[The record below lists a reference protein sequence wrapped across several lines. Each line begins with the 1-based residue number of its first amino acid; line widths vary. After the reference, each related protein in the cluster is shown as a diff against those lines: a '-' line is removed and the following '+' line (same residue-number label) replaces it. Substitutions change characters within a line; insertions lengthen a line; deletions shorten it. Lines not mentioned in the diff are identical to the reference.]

1 MTKFLYSNLLERC
14 PSILSIGRTCLILTM
29 LVIAPGMVLF
39 AQDPVINVRFANP
52 QFDCATSQYC
62 VDVEFQ
68 SDTPDQEIFGM
79 NVRFFYNDAEMEFL
93 DFRNFQG
100 GYAPFFPDPPQV
112 TTGGPNSGMDLFGF
126 PAGEPSEFVNGSI
139 ILDNPAAGDLVVPT
153 AGWISLFQ
161 VCFTVN
167 VPNVD
172 ENNFCPSIV
181 WDLEANPANGGFLVG
196 DDGVVITLEDQS
208 GMVASLPASEN
219 VVQYNW
225 EYSGPGTPPYGNPV
239 ENTCIAFGCAPV
251 ANCLAP
257 TNLGATNITGDAVT
271 VTWTSNN
278 LPIDDHC
285 WRILIGGQGFTNVGQ
300 AVVDVVVCAGPNNGP
315 SPGLTINGNMV
326 SVDIMGGALAPGTCY
341 DYYVTETCNG
351 LAGGNASPFAG
362 PFPFC
367 TFDDQ
372 FTAEANNIVVPTCP
386 GGTDGSFCIDITDG
400 PSCTGTTYDIAF
412 VSGPVTPN
420 PTVVLGATDAGGNY
434 CFTGAAVGTYTYT
447 VTETGAC
454 NPPNDVVTVTVI
466 VGPGVDVTD
475 PIIYLTDIFGNVL
488 ADTDPATGIGS
499 TLALGDVILPE
510 GTCGRQDEFYVYGT
524 DNCDIF
530 IDAPGA
536 FTATATT
543 LPASLVPGTQV
554 TSPLVDDPFSINYLL
569 DVHWSAGQST
579 VVVTGADMAGNTASI
594 TLTANVIADEDDLA
608 IVADPISVVVPVC
621 EDEVTVLFG
630 VTITGG
636 CDATLTGNPTVTLF
650 GSQLSNLQLVFVDLS
665 SNYFEYAVTVAAPAT
680 PLSDFITISYT
691 SALGTTE
698 STSIGVTATA
708 ASENLDP
715 VIYANAED
723 YSIPACQAT
732 ANVIYSFTVCDDCE
746 PVIPGNITFTS
757 GAGLTPFFTDNVGN
771 NCVYVEYSGQVAPG
785 TYFPSITYGPTS
797 VLPSLVVTQDAP
809 QDPVID
815 MPGNLNFTVPVCQT
829 EIDQIISLTVSDDCD
844 VFASTDGINVDG
856 LTLTLGGNTITP
868 SYFDLN
874 GNSVYVEYTVT
885 LSAANS
891 GQLLVANYGGVTVD
905 AQIVVTDQPDNWAPI
920 IIYPSQDI
928 NVELDPC
935 ESNIATVIFEVTATD
950 NCDGDLANDN
960 VEVLVT
966 VNPPFAGG
974 IIIPSPGGDTYFGFF
989 EANESYQV
997 LIEATDAA
1005 GNTRQE
1011 DFFVN
1016 VTQDAAASPN
1026 LACNDDIN
1034 ITLND
1039 NCQAEILPSMV
1050 LVGEFG
1056 CLVADDFD
1064 ITVVDQDPS
1073 NGTTVDGCGE
1083 FPVNVTLA
1091 VPPPVQGFVGPFA
1104 AVEWMVTQDPPTS
1117 AADLDWSTVE
1127 FTSTTLTLQ
1136 TLAAGP
1142 SDGSDFD
1149 ATGIDAIAAAVMP
1162 ADGNVSFDYDY
1173 NGFDSGW
1180 DWFVIDVDGNI
1191 IAQGN
1196 VQASGS
1202 VDVDVA
1208 QGQILLI
1215 GIEDDGLLPVGGN
1228 TPSILEITN
1237 FVFTYASGVDAGAF
1251 TQCWG
1256 YITAEDKDDPVLDC
1270 PDDTDMAF
1278 FSVDVQT
1285 LDGTIDGTDPTIQAL
1300 QYPCFYEVLSYQNPG
1315 ANDVEDEFSYDLFTF
1330 TVTQSDYYTFFFE
1343 SDDFTG
1349 ANGGAMALLF
1359 QGGFDA
1365 GEPCSNVIFQN
1376 DQQVAT
1382 GAIVLFPSTQFGAFY
1397 TDFNPLI
1404 RISLPLEAG
1413 QTYTLLTT
1421 GTFATT
1427 MGDYT
1432 WNIFS
1437 DGNGVVQGPGIST
1450 PQTSTA
1456 LVELVCDD
1464 ILELTLSTLPANVPR
1479 CYKTDADGNVI
1490 YPTNFQERQ
1499 RLQQLLDLL
1508 AKTGYPVN
1516 GDPFDGFVSD
1526 NCGDITVCVTD
1537 VVNMDPN
1544 CAPNT
1549 ITRTFTAVDEK
1560 GNEADACSQVIS
1572 ARKLTVADV
1581 MVPPLTAFVEC
1592 DEGDFEANNPSPA
1605 ITGWPFV
1612 QTATGFVNLGVAG
1625 AQEYCNL
1632 AAQYSDQPRIEVC
1645 PSAYKF
1651 IRSWNVL
1658 NWCNPIESQIFVQ
1671 IIKVGDFSAPEV
1683 TCPEVDYDWDGI
1695 PDILTYSTGPFN
1707 CTAAFAIPA
1716 PTVTDNCS
1724 DYEVSTEVVTTVQD
1738 TIYDQWG
1745 INIVDIVDVDV
1756 VVVTVGPNQP
1766 QFVSGIPLGCH
1777 RFRYTVTDDC
1787 GNIAVIE
1794 CPFQVEDQVEP
1805 IAVCDDDLNISIGGQ
1820 GYARVYAAD
1829 IDEGSSDNCGPIR
1842 IEVRRLYSEDAT
1854 TCNPI
1859 PPFYSPWGDY
1869 VDFNCCDVNDMVTI
1883 ELRVWDDR
1891 NGDGI
1896 AGNTIPVMYCDGST
1910 KLVTDNSNVCWLE
1923 VLVEDKIRPFCAPP
1937 HAVVRD
1943 CNDLP
1948 YNFSATDTLLLQELF
1963 GNAMATDNC
1972 PGAYTQELPPID
1984 NLDDCGF
1991 GTIIRRFR
1999 AIDAQGNVSTN
2010 SCQQIITIN
2019 EVHEYE
2025 IKFPKD
2031 AEAFCG
2037 EPNPDTIAYEEI
2049 GCDLLAVEITDDTL
2063 SASGDECY
2071 KIFRHF
2077 QVVNW
2082 CEYDGISQAV
2092 TVSRDED
2099 CDGQPGDE
2107 DVWVLVRPNGITYF
2121 DRDNNEANNN
2131 PFAFTKGTSCDGIT
2145 NPTGHWI
2152 NSTIDVNATRDPIT
2166 GVVQQG
2172 AEPIPNIRDIA
2183 SRGYWKYEQH
2193 IRVYDNV
2200 DPIITVDPY
2209 DAFCSEDGVNCTGDV
2224 EITFVVDEN
2233 CTPDDIEVIIYLDVD
2248 ADGSIDFNSD
2258 DNPSVVSLSGSYP
2271 NFTIS
2276 GTYPIGDHEF
2286 GIRVD
2291 DGCGNYSSADV
2302 PFTVVDC
2309 KAPAPV
2315 CINGLAIELMPQP
2328 AGTDADG
2335 DGDEDCAAMAIW
2347 ANDFIASP
2355 IYDCTGQGDQH
2366 PTNENV
2372 TEILKYSIH
2381 RADSVIAG
2389 SELPD
2394 PSVTGLV
2401 ATCDDPATLIVR
2413 IYAWDDADNPYSVQP
2428 DGSVGGPNYDFC
2440 ETYIL
2445 VQDNMGSC
2453 EGDEC
2458 GGVGSRIAGVIMTE
2472 EDETVEGV
2480 AVGLSGQTEMDMTT
2494 ASNGQ
2499 YEFSNLESGYDYT
2512 VTPELDLDHLNGV
2525 TTFDLVLISKHILGV
2540 TPLDSPY
2547 KLIAADANNSHS
2559 ISTIDIIKIRKLILN
2574 IDTEFEDNTSWR
2586 FVDAAYVF
2594 PDPSNPWSEVFP
2606 EVINYNNLTVEQLN
2620 QDFVGV
2626 KIGDVNGSVQA
2637 NFASL
2642 DDRTTNGLFAF
2653 ELQDEQLAANQTYQL
2668 DFRAKDMN
2676 QIQGYQLTLTFDA
2689 DKVEYVG
2696 MDEKIMTEAHIGL
2709 RHLDQGMITMSW
2721 NGEAGQVESLTDQDV
2736 LFGLQFRANTATR
2749 WSEVLGVSSRYTMA
2763 EAYNAGNQLL
2773 EVGLHFNEGPTVVQ
2787 AFELYQN
2794 RPNPFRESTVIG
2806 FYLPQA
2812 TEATL
2817 SIQDINGRTIKL
2829 IRNDFAKGYNEVVV
2843 KSGDLPKGMLYYTL
2857 ETDDY
2862 NATRK
2867 MILIE

>member
-1 MTKFLYSNLLERC
+1 MEKTNFTFVNPASWIKALAL
-14 PSILSIGRTCLILTM
+14 
-29 LVIAPGMVLF
+29 VLF
-39 AQDPVINVRFANP
+39 AGLGLGLQTANA
-52 QFDCATSQYC
+52 QCA
-62 VDVEFQ
+62 
-68 SDTPDQEIFGM
+68 
-79 NVRFFYNDAEMEFL
+79 
-93 DFRNFQG
+93 
-100 GYAPFFPDPPQV
+100 
-112 TTGGPNSGMDLFGF
+112 
-126 PAGEPSEFVNGSI
+126 
-139 ILDNPAAGDLVVPT
+139 
-153 AGWISLFQ
+153 
-161 VCFTVN
+161 
-167 VPNVD
+167 
-172 ENNFCPSIV
+172 
-181 WDLEANPANGGFLVG
+181 
-196 DDGVVITLEDQS
+196 
-208 GMVASLPASEN
+208 
-219 VVQYNW
+219 
-225 EYSGPGTPPYGNPV
+225 
-239 ENTCIAFGCAPV
+239 
-251 ANCLAP
+251 AP
-257 TNLGATNITGDAVT
+257 TGLGAANITGDAVT
-271 VTWTSNN
+271 VTFTTNN
-278 LPIDDHC
+278 LPVDDHC

-315 SPGLTINGNMV
+315 SVGLNIAGSSV

-341 DYYVTETCNG
+341 DYYVTETCDG

-362 PFPFC
+362 PFTFC
-367 TFDDQ
+367 TFDDP
-372 FTAEANNIVVPTCP
+372 FTVDWAATRPTCP
-386 GGTDGSFCIDITDG
+386 GGFDGSFTISINDG
-400 PSCTGTTYDIAF
+400 PSCTGTTYDIA
-412 VSGPVTPN
+412 VVAGPSATIPN
-420 PTVVLGATDAGGNY
+420 LVLGATDAGSPY
-434 CFTGAAVGTYTYT
+434 LFTNAAAGTYTVQ
-447 VTETGAC
+447 VTETGPC
-454 NPPNDVVTVTVI
+454 NPPTNPVTVSV
-466 VGPGVDVTD
+466 VVPAGVDVVN
-475 PIIYLTDIFGNVL
+475 PIIYLTDIFGNIL
-488 ADTDPATGIGS
+488 ADTDPFTIPGTA
-499 TLALGDVILPE
+499 ANLGNVTLPE
-510 GTCGRQDEFYVYGT
+510 GTCGRQDEFYVYGF
-524 DNCDIF
+524 DNCDGF
-530 IDAPGA
+530 IVVPGA
-536 FTATATT
+536 FTATAVTA
-543 LPASLVPGTQV
+543 PASLIPGTQV
-554 TSPLVDDPFSINYLL
+554 VSPLVDDPFSINYLL

-579 VVVTGADMAGNTASI
+579 VTVTGSDIAGNTASVSI
-594 TLTANVIADEDDLA
+594 SANVIADEDDLA
-608 IVADPISVVVPVC
+608 IVADPISAVIPVC
-621 EDEVTVLFG
+621 EDDVTVLFG

-636 CDATLTGNPTVTLF
+636 CDATLTGNPTVNLN
-650 GSQLSNLQLVFVDLS
+650 GGNLSNLQLVFVEPT
-665 SNYFEYAVTVAAPAT
+665 SNYFEYSVDVTAGAT

-691 SALGTTE
+691 SALGTFE
-698 STSIGVTATA
+698 STSIGVTSVA
-708 ASENLDP
+708 AAENLDP
-715 VIYANAED
+715 VIYANAEN
-723 YSIPACQAT
+723 YNIPSCQAT

-746 PVIPGNITFTS
+746 PVDVNAITFTS
-757 GAGLTPFFTDNVGN
+757 GAGLTPFFSDNVGN

-844 VFASTDGINVDG
+844 VFASADGINVDG

-891 GQLLVANYGGVTVD
+891 GQFLVASYGGVTVD

-960 VEVLVT
+960 VEVIVQ
-966 VNPPFAGG
+966 VAPPFAGG
-974 IIIPSPGGDTYFGFF
+974 LIVPSPGGDTYIGLF
-989 EANESYQV
+989 EANQSYQV

-1016 VTQDAAASPN
+1016 VSQDPMATPN

-1034 ITLND
+1034 ITLDD
-1039 NCQAEILPSMV
+1039 NCQAEIIPSMV

-1056 CLVADDFD
+1056 CLVPSDFD
-1064 ITVVDQDPS
+1064 ITVVDEDPS

-1091 VPPPVQGFVGPFA
+1091 IPQDVIGFTGPFA
-1104 AVEWMVTQDPPTS
+1104 PQNWTVLEENNGSVDFS
-1117 AADLDWSTVE
+1117 ASSIAFEGPDGGTCTDAQATAMI
-1127 FTSTTLTLQ
+1127 TMPANGTLT
-1136 TLAAGP
+1136 
-1142 SDGSDFD
+1142 
-1149 ATGIDAIAAAVMP
+1149 
-1162 ADGNVSFDYDY
+1162 FDYDWS
-1173 NGFDSGW
+1173 NLDVGW
-1180 DWFVIDVDGNI
+1180 DAFIVTVNVSTGIVDTENFGT
-1191 IAQGN
+1191 
-1196 VQASGS
+1196 ASGTVS
-1202 VDVDVA
+1202 LDLMAGDV
-1208 QGQILLI
+1208 ILI
-1215 GIEDDGLLPVGGN
+1215 GIVSEDCFGGAG
-1228 TPSILEITN
+1228 SALVDN
-1237 FVFTYASGVDAGAF
+1237 FTFQYASGVDAGAF

-1315 ANDVEDEFSYDLFTF
+1315 ANDVEDEFSYDLFNF
-1330 TVTQSDYYTFFFE
+1330 TVTQTDYYTFFFE

-1365 GEPCSNVIFQN
+1365 NQPCSNVIFQN

-1397 TDFNPLI
+1397 TDFNPLV

-1413 QTYTLLTT
+1413 QTYSLLTT

-1479 CYKTDADGNVI
+1479 CYNVDADGNVI

-1516 GDPFDGFVSD
+1516 GDPFNGFVSD

-1537 VVNMDPN
+1537 VVDMDPN

-1549 ITRTFTAVDEK
+1549 ITRTFTAVDAK

-1738 TIYDQWG
+1738 TVYDQWG

-1896 AGNTIPVMYCDGST
+1896 AGNTIPVTYCDGST

-2200 DPIITVDPY
+2200 DPIITVDSY

-2472 EDETVEGV
+2472 ESETVQDVE
-2480 AVGLSGQTEMDMTT
+2480 VGLSGGSISNMTT
-2494 ASNGQ
+2494 EADGA
-2499 YEFSNLESGYDYT
+2499 YEFNNLENGYDYT
-2512 VTPELDLDHLNGV
+2512 VSPQLDNNYLNGV
-2525 TTFDLVLISKHILGV
+2525 STFDLVLISKHILGV
-2540 TPLDSPY
+2540 TPLNSPY
-2547 KLIAADANNSHS
+2547 KMIAADVNNSHS
-2559 ISTIDIIKIRKLILN
+2559 ISTVDIIKIRKLILN
-2574 IDTEFEDNTSWR
+2574 VDTEFEDNTSWR

-2594 PDPSNPWSEVFP
+2594 PDPSNPWAEAFP
-2606 EVINYNNLTVEQLN
+2606 EVYNVNNLDAN
-2620 QDFVGV
+2620 IDDADFVAV
-2626 KIGDVNGSVQA
+2626 KIGDVNGSVTA
-2637 NFASL
+2637 NNFA
-2642 DDRTTNGLFAF
+2642 DVDNRNMEGVFAF
-2653 ELQDEQLAANQTYQL
+2653 DVADVALKAGNEYTVTFTAA
-2668 DFRAKDMN
+2668 DIAK
-2676 QIQGYQLTLTFDA
+2676 IQGYQFTLTFDNEA
-2689 DKVEYVG
+2689 LELVDLISGVVTEENFG
-2696 MDEKIMTEAHIGL
+2696 MRFVSE
-2709 RHLDQGMITMSW
+2709 GMITTSW
-2721 NGEAGQVESLTDQDV
+2721 NGEAKADEV
-2736 LFGLQFRANTATR
+2736 LFSLVFSARVDAQL
-2749 WSEVLGVSSRYTMA
+2749 SELIGVSSRYTVA
-2763 EAYNAGNQLL
+2763 EAYNQNDGTMDVAINFGQSTVATAGF
-2773 EVGLHFNEGPTVVQ
+2773 EV
-2787 AFELYQN
+2787 YQN
-2794 RPNPFRESTVIG
+2794 TPNPFKGETQIG
-2806 FYLPQA
+2806 FNLPTNAQV
-2812 TEATL
+2812 TVT
-2817 SIQDINGRTIKL
+2817 INDVTGKVLKL
-2829 IRNDFAKGYNEVVV
+2829 VRGDFAKGYNNVTVN
-2843 KSGDLPKGMLYYTL
+2843 SNDLPATGVLYYTVS
-2857 ETDDY
+2857 TDEFT
-2862 NATRK
+2862 ATKK
-2867 MILIE
+2867 MIIVE